1 MKLTK
6 QTKVWVI
13 NLEDTKN
20 LAPKSGLK
28 VDYCGKNP
36 INVFS
41 QGLETKV
48 STYLKCVEVCRFV
61 WPDVEGILTAST
73 DKECDINILPVP

>member
-1 MKLTK
+1 MGNQLREYKKTLP
-6 QTKVWVI
+6 
-13 NLEDTKN
+13 KN
-20 LAPKSGLK
+20 LDLK
-28 VDYCGKNP
+28 WMIVGKKP

-41 QGLETKV
+41 RGLETKV

-73 DKECDINILPVP
+73 DKECDINILPDP